1 VIVLP
6 CRRDR
11 RRRQRG
17 AAAAEYVL
25 VMMVLLPMINGIIE
39 VGLTILVR
47 NTLAACA
54 SDAARYG
61 AAFGR
66 SGGDA
71 LASAQQCVQASAG
84 ARWANAPTA
93 GVRAGM
99 MVVHISASVPPLGL
113 VGPGYVVHVSG
124 HAVQEHG

>member
-1 VIVLP
+1 ML
-6 CRRDR
+6 
-11 RRRQRG
+11 
-17 AAAAEYVL
+17 
-25 VMMVLLPMINGIIE
+25 VLLPIFFGIFQ

-71 LASAQQCVQASAG
+71 LASAQQCMRSSVG
-84 ARWANAPTA
+84 AQWARPPTA
-93 GVRAGM
+93 GVRGGM
-99 MVVHISASVPPLGL
+99 MVVEISASVPPLGL